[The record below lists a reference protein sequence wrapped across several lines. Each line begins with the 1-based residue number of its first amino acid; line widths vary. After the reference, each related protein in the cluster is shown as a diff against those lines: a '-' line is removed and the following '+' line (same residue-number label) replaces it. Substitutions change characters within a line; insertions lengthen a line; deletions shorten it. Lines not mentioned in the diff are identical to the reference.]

1 MAEWANVPSAPTA
14 ACDNYHK
21 VSASWHSQ
29 KNRCFT
35 NLSAYIKP
43 AASGKFTSATTAS
56 EVQAAFLSLCE
67 YSHREFHIHFLEQ
80 LHPTPLLH
88 FFIFSLIFKFFLVQ
102 MHELTLRRVF
112 EDCTF
117 TLLTFLGSPQCFNLI
132 LDILKNPHKYLRARL
147 FCKSSERKL
156 AENTNYGRLWDNS
169 YGSFCLS
176 QFNSNFLKSLKE
188 QVYLIILEQNR
199 TVEKKLSRILAPK
212 KIPPNLNSSSTTLEL
227 FCHLVIAPE
236 VQISSI
242 LYQNPLCLYSKAE
255 AWVKKISLAIQSE
268 TAQVRDSFSPLFL
281 PKKKPSI
288 YYYFFVGD
296 GLRA

>member
-1 MAEWANVPSAPTA
+1 
-14 ACDNYHK
+14 
-21 VSASWHSQ
+21 
-29 KNRCFT
+29 
-35 NLSAYIKP
+35 
-43 AASGKFTSATTAS
+43 
-56 EVQAAFLSLCE
+56 
-67 YSHREFHIHFLEQ
+67 
-80 LHPTPLLH
+80 
-88 FFIFSLIFKFFLVQ
+88 

-117 TLLTFLGSPQCFNLI
+117 TLLTFLGSPECFNLI

>member
-1 MAEWANVPSAPTA
+1 
-14 ACDNYHK
+14 
-21 VSASWHSQ
+21 
-29 KNRCFT
+29 
-35 NLSAYIKP
+35 
-43 AASGKFTSATTAS
+43 
-56 EVQAAFLSLCE
+56 
-67 YSHREFHIHFLEQ
+67 
-80 LHPTPLLH
+80 
-88 FFIFSLIFKFFLVQ
+88 

-176 QFNSNFLKSLKE
+176 QFNSNFIKSLKE
-188 QVYLIILEQNR
+188 QVYLIILEH

-281 PKKKPSI
+281 PKKSRQFI
-288 YYYFFVGD
+288 IIF
-296 GLRA
+296 L